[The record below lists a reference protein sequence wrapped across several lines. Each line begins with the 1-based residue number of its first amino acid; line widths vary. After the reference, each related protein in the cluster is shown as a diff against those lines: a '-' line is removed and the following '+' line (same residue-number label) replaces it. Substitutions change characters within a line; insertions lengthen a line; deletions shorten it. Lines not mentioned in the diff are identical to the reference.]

1 MPKLSETQQE
11 LRRTRLLDAAEHC
24 FARAGF
30 HATTM
35 QEIARAA
42 RVSAGAA
49 YVYFGSKEELIAGIA
64 ERDRQRI
71 ATDFKAIEEAPDFL
85 AALEH
90 CVRYYLIEQPDHKR
104 TLLVE
109 MSAEST
115 RNPAVAR
122 SFRSVD
128 LLVQDVFTRALK
140 RQIAAGRLQPVHKL
154 DRLVPMLMVIG
165 DGMFQRC
172 ATDPNFDAARMLP
185 AIMKTIAGMLGT
197 SYTVPSRSAARRPR
211 RRA

>member
-1 MPKLSETQQE
+1 MPKLSDIQQQ
-11 LRRTRLLDAAEHC
+11 LRRTRLLDAAERC
-24 FARAGF
+24 FAHSGF

-35 QEIARAA
+35 QEIARTAH
-42 RVSAGAA
+42 VSAGAA
-49 YVYFGSKEELIAGIA
+49 YVYFDSKEQLIAGIA

-104 TLLVE
+104 ALLVE

-115 RNPAVAR
+115 RNKAVAR

-140 RQIAAGRLQPVHKL
+140 RQIAAGRLAPVHTL
-154 DRLVPMLMVIG
+154 DRLVPMLMIIG
-165 DGMFQRC
+165 DGMFQRR
-172 ATDPNFDAARMLP
+172 ATDPSFDAERMLP
-185 AIMKTIAGMLGT
+185 AIMKMIAGMLGT
-197 SYTVPSRSAARRPR
+197 SYTARPR
-211 RRA
+211 TTSRRKRSGA